1 MSAKAPAVR
10 VDSEVGRLRR
20 VLVHEP
26 GPEVDQMVPSMM
38 EVLLFDDILY
48 GDRAREEHRIFRQVL
63 ERLGVEV
70 IEALDLL
77 EGALEVDE
85 GRRWLEAR
93 VRPHLLPEFQE
104 RLGAMTPREAAEAL
118 VGGVRR
124 FGVTPARSPDD
135 LFGIRPLP
143 NWCFQRDTQVVLGD
157 AVLFSAMA
165 SPARYREAVLARA
178 IFRFHPILA
187 PAPLLAEIAPDEEA
201 DEAEGRS
208 GAFPPQP
215 SAPDG
220 DSSASDGDLS
230 APHGDLPTLEGGDV
244 LVLSP
249 DIIAVGR
256 SERTSLQGVA
266 RLVEALRKREGG
278 PRWLFQVELPRERA
292 FMHLDTLFT
301 PVDRA
306 AALVFSPII
315 LPGSPAS
322 ARVVEY
328 DLHSASAPEP
338 VVRDDLLSALDRRGL
353 ALEPIPCGGD
363 DPMDQQREQWT
374 DGANVLALAPG
385 VVVLYDRN
393 VRTAEE
399 LARRGFRIVKAAD
412 LLEGRARVRL
422 EGEGRACI
430 LVPSGELSRARGGP
444 HCLTHPL
451 IRDPL

>member
-1 MSAKAPAVR
+1 
-10 VDSEVGRLRR
+10 
-20 VLVHEP
+20 
-26 GPEVDQMVPSMM
+26 MVPSMM

-48 GDRAREEHRIFRQVL
+48 GERAREEHRTFRQVL
-63 ERLGVEV
+63 ELLGVEV

-77 EGALEVDE
+77 EGALEVEE
-85 GRRWLEAR
+85 GRAWLEAR
-93 VRPHLLPEFQE
+93 VRAHLLPEFQD
-104 RLGAMTPREAAEAL
+104 RLGAMTAREAAEAL

-124 FGVTPARSPDD
+124 FGVSPARSPDD

-143 NWCFQRDTQVVLGD
+143 NWCFQRDTQVVMGD

-165 SPARYREAVLARA
+165 SPARYREAILARA

-187 PAPLLAEIAPDEEA
+187 PADLLAEMAA
-201 DEAEGRS
+201 DR
-208 GAFPPQP
+208 P
-215 SAPDG
+215 SASG
-220 DSSASDGDLS
+220 
-230 APHGDLPTLEGGDV
+230 PTLEGGDV

-249 DIIAVGR
+249 DIVAVGR
-256 SERTSLQGVA
+256 SERTSAEGVA
-266 RLVEALRKREGG
+266 RLVERLRGREGG
-278 PRWLFQVELPRERA
+278 PRWLIQVELPRERA

-301 PVDRA
+301 PVDRDM
-306 AALVFSPII
+306 ALVFPPII
-315 LPGSPAS
+315 LPGGSGA
-322 ARVVEY
+322 ARVAEY
-328 DLHSASAPEP
+328 DLHASTPSEP
-338 VVRDDLLSALDRRGL
+338 VIRDDLLSALAHRGL
-353 ALEPIPCGGD
+353 HLEPVSCGGD

-374 DGANVLALAPG
+374 DGANALALAPG

-399 LARRGFRIVKAAD
+399 LARRGFRVVKAAD

-451 IRDPL
+451 IRDPA

>member
-1 MSAKAPAVR
+1 MSEEASAVR
-10 VDSEVGRLRR
+10 VHSEVGRLRR

-26 GPEVDQMVPSMM
+26 GREVDQMVPSMM

-48 GDRAREEHRIFRQVL
+48 GDRAREEHRTFRQVL

-85 GRRWLEAR
+85 GRTWLEDR

-165 SPARYREAVLARA
+165 SPARYREAILARA

-187 PAPLLAEIAPDEEA
+187 PAPLLAEIAPDEE
-201 DEAEGRS
+201 EGMKGGGVKDR
-208 GAFPPQP
+208 FP
-215 SAPDG
+215 
-220 DSSASDGDLS
+220 ASQGELS
-230 APHGDLPTLEGGDV
+230 DPTGNLPTLEGGDV

-249 DIIAVGR
+249 NIIAVGR
-256 SERTSLQGVA
+256 SERTSPQGVA

-278 PRWLFQVELPRERA
+278 PRWLIQVELPRARA

-301 PVDRA
+301 PVDRE
-306 AALVFSPII
+306 AALVFPPIV
-315 LPGSPAS
+315 LPGRPAS

-338 VVRDDLLSALDRRGL
+338 VVRDDLLSALGRRGL
-353 ALEPIPCGGD
+353 ELEPIPCGGD

-399 LARRGFRIVKAAD
+399 LARRGFRVVKAAD

-422 EGEGRACI
+422 EGEGRVCI